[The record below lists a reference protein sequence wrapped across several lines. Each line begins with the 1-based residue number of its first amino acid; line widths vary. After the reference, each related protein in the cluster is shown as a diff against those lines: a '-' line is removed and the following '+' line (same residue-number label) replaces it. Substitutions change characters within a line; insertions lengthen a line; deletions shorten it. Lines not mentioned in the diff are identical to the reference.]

1 MPNLEVIIFNQKLKL
16 SYQENEKQ
24 RILIAVEKLNK
35 KWQHFSNLHGKVSD
49 LKIATLISLELQD
62 LIDDKNHLNNKN
74 KLKENNIESL
84 KKEIE
89 YKKKESEENIE
100 NIKKL
105 KIELNDKNEELNK
118 LDSILDDF
126 HNELIQIKN
135 NILKNNE

>member
-1 MPNLEVIIFNQKLKL
+1 MPDLEVTIFNEKLKL

-24 RILIAVEKLNK
+24 RILIAVEKLNQ
-35 KWQHFSNLHGKVSD
+35 KWQNFSNLHGKVSD

-62 LIDDKNHLNNKN
+62 LIADKNELDNKN
-74 KLKENNIESL
+74 KLNENNIDSL

-89 YKKKESEENIE
+89 YKQKESEENIE

-105 KIELNDKNEELNK
+105 KIELNDKNQELNK
-118 LDSILDDF
+118 LESILDDF

>member
-1 MPNLEVIIFNQKLKL
+1 MPDLEVIIFNQKLKL

-24 RILIAVEKLNK
+24 RILKAVETLNK
-35 KWQHFSNLHGKVSD
+35 KWQSFSNLHGKVSD
-49 LKIATLISLELQD
+49 FKIAILISLELQD
-62 LIDDKNHLNNKN
+62 LIADTNN
-74 KLKENNIESL
+74 LKENSIESL

-89 YKKKESEENIE
+89 FKEKKSKENIE

-118 LDSILDDF
+118 LESILDDF

-135 NILKNNE
+135 NISKK

>member
-1 MPNLEVIIFNQKLKL
+1 MPNLEVIIFNQRLKL

-35 KWQHFSNLHGKVSD
+35 KWQNFSNLHGKVSD

-62 LIDDKNHLNNKN
+62 LIDDKNKLNNKN
-74 KLKENNIESL
+74 KLKERNIESL

-105 KIELNDKNEELNK
+105 KIELNDKNKELNK